1 MQQEAPVERSEER
14 HTTCA
19 LAAAGEPLPMEQRR
33 RLFGTMR
40 QKVAGLAA
48 WPGHIYTLHLWQ
60 HLLDVGSLQLATP
73 LMRISLARCEKSPR
87 ESWTAQTR
95 LTCGQPA
102 AGLFPVLRISPAR
115 CTESASLVPD
125 VA

>member
-19 LAAAGEPLPMEQRR
+19 LAAVGEPLPMEQRR

-48 WPGHIYTLHLWQ
+48 WPGHVYTFHLWQ

-73 LMRISLARCEKSPR
+73 LMRISLARCRKLPLEGCI
-87 ESWTAQTR
+87 AQTC
-95 LTCGQPA
+95 LTCCGQRA
-102 AGLFPVLRISPAR
+102 AGLVPCCASAWPVN
-115 CTESASLVPD
+115 
-125 VA
+125 